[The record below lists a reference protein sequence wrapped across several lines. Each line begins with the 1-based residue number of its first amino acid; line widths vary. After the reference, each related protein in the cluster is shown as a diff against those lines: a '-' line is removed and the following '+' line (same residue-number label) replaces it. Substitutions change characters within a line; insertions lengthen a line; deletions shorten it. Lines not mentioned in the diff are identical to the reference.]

1 MDQSTMEGIHQIEI
15 RRLKVSCH
23 IGVPEEERA
32 LPQQLR
38 VSVKLTVSSPFHAMG
53 DEISRTLDYAAL
65 AAAIQDLA
73 SSRPRRLIETLA
85 ADIAG
90 LVTRSPLVS
99 AVEVTVEKFILPDTE
114 CVAVHLRREREPV

>member
-1 MDQSTMEGIHQIEI
+1 MEDLHQIEI
-15 RRLKVSCH
+15 RRLKVNCH

-38 VSVKLTVSSPFHAMG
+38 VTVKLSLAKPFHAMA

-85 ADIAG
+85 ADVASHVMRFAA
-90 LVTRSPLVS
+90 VTT
-99 AVEVTVEKFILPDTE
+99 VEVTVEKFILPDTE
-114 CVAVHLRREREPV
+114 CVAVHLRRERQPV